1 LQGGSPVQAA
11 EASLAWCAQED
22 STLGAKKTLKNAFK
36 RRLNKCHL
44 LELSLFYT
52 EMVINLLR
60 QPRDKHKESALQQ
73 MLACFRTV
81 NSYTLSMQETKCERA
96 EVIQVIP
103 ADIKVALD
111 LDDYITGLGQKQSE
125 RDDEDEVRQRP
136 FFPLFQL
143 P

>member
-1 LQGGSPVQAA
+1 
-11 EASLAWCAQED
+11 
-22 STLGAKKTLKNAFK
+22 
-36 RRLNKCHL
+36 
-44 LELSLFYT
+44 
-52 EMVINLLR
+52 MVINLLR

-111 LDDYITGLGQKQSE
+111 LDEYITGLGQKQSE

-136 FFPLFQL
+136 FFPLFHCHDVRSLLYQDRL
-143 P
+143 WTMTGKENNTLLKTPFIHENIWYIYGI

>member
-1 LQGGSPVQAA
+1 MQGGSPVQAA

-36 RRLNKCHL
+36 RLNKRHL
-44 LELSLFYT
+44 LELSLFNT

-73 MLACFRTV
+73 MLFACFRTV

-111 LDDYITGLGQKQSE
+111 LDEYITGLGQKQSE
-125 RDDEDEVRQRP
+125 RDDEDEVRQRL

>member
-1 LQGGSPVQAA
+1 
-11 EASLAWCAQED
+11 
-22 STLGAKKTLKNAFK
+22 
-36 RRLNKCHL
+36 
-44 LELSLFYT
+44 
-52 EMVINLLR
+52 MINLLR
-60 QPRDKHKESALQQ
+60 QARDKHKESALQQ
-73 MLACFRTV
+73 MLQRGFVRTV

-111 LDDYITGLGQKQSE
+111 LDEYITGQGQKQSE